1 MSGLFISFEGSDGSG
16 KSTHIRLLAETLRSL
31 GHEVVVTR
39 EPGGCPIAEKIRE
52 LLLDRENEA
61 MTPVTEAL
69 LYAAARAQHVAEVIR
84 PALEAGTIV
93 ITDRYLDSSLAYQ
106 GVGRGLGQ
114 EAVLRINE
122 AAVDGLWPDITFFMS
137 VNTPEA
143 VRRISR
149 REPDRLEMAGTPL
162 QSAVQQ
168 AFCQLAVQYPERIV
182 TIDTTLPKPDVHRAV
197 ADVVLP
203 RLQNHNR

>member
-1 MSGLFISFEGSDGSG
+1 MRGLFISFEGSDGSG
-16 KSTHIRLLAETLRSL
+16 KSTHIRLLAEKLREL

-61 MTPVTEAL
+61 MTPVAEAL

-84 PALEAGTIV
+84 PALDAGSIV
-93 ITDRYLDSSLAYQ
+93 ITDRYIDSSLAYQ
-106 GVGRGLGQ
+106 GFGRGLGL
-114 EAVLRINE
+114 EMVLRVNE
-122 AAVDGLWPDITFFMS
+122 AAVDGLWPDITFFLS
-137 VNTPEA
+137 VDTPEA

-149 REPDRLEMAGTPL
+149 REMDRLEMAGSSL

-168 AFCQLAVQYPERIV
+168 AFFQLAVQYPERIV
-182 TIDTTLPKPDVHRAV
+182 TIDTSLPKADVHQSV
-197 ADVVLP
+197 VDVVLP
-203 RLQNHNR
+203 RLVPHKL